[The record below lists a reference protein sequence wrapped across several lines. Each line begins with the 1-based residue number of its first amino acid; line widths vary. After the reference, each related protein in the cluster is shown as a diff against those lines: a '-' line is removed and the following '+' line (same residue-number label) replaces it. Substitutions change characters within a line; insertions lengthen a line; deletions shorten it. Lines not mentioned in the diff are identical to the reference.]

1 MTNAKWIRIAELEK
15 QSGVSRRNI
24 HFYLQNGLLHA
35 PVKTGKTMSYYDDG
49 HLRKLQIIK
58 TAREEGLPIAAIHER
73 INAAETTAE
82 VPGDSGADSPE
93 TQPLKLRGPNKDRA
107 QKTRDRI
114 LDIGSTLFRTRGY
127 QQTKISD
134 ITTAMAVGKGT
145 FYFYFTDK
153 KALFLECVPRIF
165 NELFATGW
173 ERIRK
178 VENARERLEI
188 RAQMV
193 LPVLKEFCAILQLCR
208 ESLEN
213 SDPNIQALG
222 ENTYHSIC
230 HPIESDIEKG
240 ITQGIFKKTNP
251 RHAAVVFIGVME
263 SLNNL
268 RLFDRQPLSPG
279 VWESVS
285 SLILHGLLRDID
297 KSIVGNHHAP
307 IR

>member
-1 MTNAKWIRIAELEK
+1 MTNQKWIRIAELEK
-15 QSGVSRRNI
+15 QSGVPRRNI

-35 PVKTGKTMSYYDDG
+35 PVRTGKTMAYYDED
-49 HLRKLQIIK
+49 HLRKLMIIK
-58 TAREEGLPIAAIHER
+58 AAREEGLPIAAIYER
-73 INAAETTAE
+73 INALENN
-82 VPGDSGADSPE
+82 DSAPAVSGSGSPE
-93 TQPLKLRGPNKDRA
+93 GPALKYRGQKKDRA
-107 QKTRDRI
+107 RKTRERI
-114 LDIGSTLFRTRGY
+114 LDIGSRLFRNKGY

-134 ITTAMAVGKGT
+134 ITTAMDVGKGT
-145 FYFYFTDK
+145 FYFYFSDK
-153 KALFLECVPRIF
+153 KALFLECIPRIF

-178 VENARERLEI
+178 LDNARERLEI

-208 ESLEN
+208 ESMEN
-213 SDPNIQALG
+213 SDSKIQSLG

-230 HPIESDIEKG
+230 RPIESDIEKG
-240 ITQGIFKKTNP
+240 IEQGIFQTTNP
-251 RHAAVVFIGVME
+251 RMAAVVFIGVME

-285 SLILHGLLRDID
+285 QLILHGLVSKKD
-297 KSIVGNHHAP
+297 
-307 IR
+307 